1 MPPWVFVC
9 PLVLTNTYISYE
21 KEGSNRGDQ
30 IYPHSYRAWFYW
42 FNHIIVN
49 WLIYHTMAKLR
60 DTIVEITLRVTIDG
74 LINLTDE
81 TVPKRLMSKDVYS
94 LLEGLSDAF
103 HESVEEED
111 GLIDLKIEWKS
122 SSHKKWLK
130 MHSYNLNRIDS
141 ATDKLIKK
149 PKQDENI

>member
-1 MPPWVFVC
+1 
-9 PLVLTNTYISYE
+9 
-21 KEGSNRGDQ
+21 
-30 IYPHSYRAWFYW
+30 
-42 FNHIIVN
+42 
-49 WLIYHTMAKLR
+49 MAKLR
-60 DTIVEITLRVTIDG
+60 DTIVEITVRVTIDG

-94 LLEGLSDAF
+94 LLEGLSSAF

-111 GLIDLKIEWKS
+111 GLIDLMVEWKS

-141 ATDKLIKK
+141 ATNKLIKK